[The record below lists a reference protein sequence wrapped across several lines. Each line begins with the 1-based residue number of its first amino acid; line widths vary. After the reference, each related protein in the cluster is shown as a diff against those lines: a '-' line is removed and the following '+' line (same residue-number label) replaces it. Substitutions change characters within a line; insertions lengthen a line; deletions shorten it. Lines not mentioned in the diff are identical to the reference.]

1 MFGKC
6 KIAYMKVPCS
16 LGKGHLWPWE
26 LVTSKENYEQFNY
39 FALAAIP
46 FAVIKNANNKILIF
60 WKITYCARVSAFS
73 DHRKLDLSS
82 LFFCFSI
89 FHFSISW
96 NWCEEAA
103 ERNRKFFK
111 KWKILKLENKLK
123 SGTSGE
129 CRGLIL
135 SHDMQFL
142 KILRFC

>member
-82 LFFCFSI
+82 LFFVLVSFTFLYLGIGARRQRSATGNFS
-89 FHFSISW
+89 
-96 NWCEEAA
+96 
-103 ERNRKFFK
+103 
-111 KWKILKLENKLK
+111 K
-123 SGTSGE
+123 SGRYSNWKTSWKVVLLVNVEGWF
-129 CRGLIL
+129 CRTICN
-135 SHDMQFL
+135 FW
-142 KILRFC
+142 KY